1 MAAQEKNSAAAAV
14 KGFLKAIGSF
24 FGDFGTAVV
33 KGDAF
38 VKLSLLWIGAGYAKR
53 KQYVKAVLM
62 TILEIAVIAFTVKF
76 AMQYVPKIGSLGTV
90 KMEKVFNMKTM
101 KSEFNDYDN
110 SFTILL
116 FSLFSF
122 VVWLA
127 AAVVWF
133 KSVINAYALQKMEE
147 EGQHINTFKEDLRSL
162 TEEKFHI
169 TLLTLPVL
177 GVVIFTLIP
186 ILLLIFVA
194 FTNYDQNHMPP
205 TELFSWVGLSNFINL
220 FGGGGLTT
228 TF

>member
-1 MAAQEKNSAAAAV
+1 MAAQEKNSAASAV
-14 KGFLKAIGSF
+14 GSFGKAIGRF
-24 FGDFGTAVV
+24 FRDFGTAVV

-38 VKLSLLWIGAGYAKR
+38 VKLSLLWMGAGYAKR

-133 KSVINAYALQKMEE
+133 KNIINAYVLQKMEE
-147 EGQHINTFKEDLRSL
+147 EGQHINTFREDLKSL
-162 TEEKFHI
+162 VEEKFHI

-177 GVVIFTLIP
+177 GVVF
-186 ILLLIFVA
+186 F
-194 FTNYDQNHMPP
+194 
-205 TELFSWVGLSNFINL
+205 
-220 FGGGGLTT
+220 
-228 TF
+228 

>member
-1 MAAQEKNSAAAAV
+1 MAEQEKTSIIS
-14 KGFLKAIGSF
+14 AIGRF
-24 FGDFGTAVV
+24 FRAIGEFFAEFGIAVA

-38 VKLSLLWIGAGYAKR
+38 VKLSLIWMGAGYAKR
-53 KQYVKAVLM
+53 KQYIKAVLM
-62 TILEIAVIAFTVKF
+62 TLLEIAVILFTVKF
-76 AMQYVPKIGSLGTV
+76 AMEYVPKFGTLGTV

-122 VVWLA
+122 VVWIA
-127 AAVVWF
+127 SAIVWIKNVVY
-133 KSVINAYALQKMEE
+133 AYELQKLDEA
-147 EGQHINTFKEDLRSL
+147 GKHINTFKEDLKSL

-194 FTNYDQNHMPP
+194 P
-205 TELFSWVGLSNFINL
+205 NL
-220 FGGGGLTT
+220 FLGML
-228 TF
+228 